1 MISFLIL
8 HLCIV
13 CVDSANVFK
22 CPACERGGEREACE
36 IERVCERKCPTARVC
51 GKA

>member
-1 MISFLIL
+1 MRVRERES
-8 HLCIV
+8 V
-13 CVDSANVFK
+13 CVESANVFK
-22 CPACERGGEREACE
+22 CPACERERE